1 MVQSVNSSKFESSM
15 QNEVT
20 TQWESLSGKFLCTG
34 RENFYFPKKE
44 NRFLHEYA
52 LTLQLTPSGSLHAN
66 IKIYEPIYPKA
77 NLDHLL
83 SSYHFGRG
91 DIYQFFA
98 KPYFYERHQVLVSLS
113 FVIT

>member
-20 TQWESLSGKFLCTG
+20 TLRKFKWKIPMYWEGKFL
-34 RENFYFPKKE
+34 FSKKE

-52 LTLQLTPSGSLHAN
+52 LTLQLTSSGSLRAN